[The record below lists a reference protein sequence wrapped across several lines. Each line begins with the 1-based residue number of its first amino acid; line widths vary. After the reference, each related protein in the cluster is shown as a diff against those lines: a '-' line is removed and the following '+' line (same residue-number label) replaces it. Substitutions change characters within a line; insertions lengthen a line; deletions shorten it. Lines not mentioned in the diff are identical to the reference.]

1 MRLLPSTTW
10 TAAQAP
16 GARARHVG
24 AQRGDEGPVGRIP
37 QAARRERGQ
46 APVLAGAVEF
56 VGRLSR
62 AGALATVCGWTGAA
76 FDATGG
82 SDERLTGAGW
92 TAELAGEF
100 A

>member
-1 MRLLPSTTW
+1 MD
-10 TAAQAP
+10 
-16 GARARHVG
+16 GC
-24 AQRGDEGPVGRIP
+24 
-37 QAARRERGQ
+37 
-46 APVLAGAVEF
+46 AGAALTVEF

-62 AGALATVCGWTGAA
+62 AGALATVFGWTGAA

-82 SDERLTGAGW
+82 NDERLTGAGW